1 VELKNLFFTRTAWG
15 IYTATLVVVSGTG
28 IALAHK
34 YDETKKLSVTDW
46 VVAIFTVTGSLG
58 AQGSVLVSKVAS
70 NGSLTYTPRGVWGP
84 NREDLEH
91 RVSPSFINDQL
102 PMTNHQ
108 LPITSNQLP
117 TTNHQLPVTKHQDP
131 LPHYQLPITNNQR
144 GSVQNIDGYR
154 GE

>member
-1 VELKNLFFTRTAWG
+1 MELKNLFLTRTAFG
-15 IYTATLVVVSGTG
+15 IYTATLVVVSSTG
-28 IALAHK
+28 IMLANK
-34 YDETKKLSVTDW
+34 YDQTKKLTATDW
-46 VVAIFTVTGSLG
+46 VVAVFTVTGSIG
-58 AQGSVLVSKVAS
+58 SGSSVLASKVAS

-84 NREDLEH
+84 NREDLEQ

-108 LPITSNQLP
+108 LSI
-117 TTNHQLPVTKHQDP
+117 TKHQDP
-131 LPHYQLPITNNQR
+131 FPHYQLPITNNQR